1 MSTQDKAQYNPELTL
16 GLIAGGGDMPFR
28 VKEAVQAQDGRIHIL
43 GIKGSVDAA
52 LGSVEQYPMAHLG
65 KFIKALKKSWL
76 PASCVDWQSATPEL
90 THLAPRYGGHES
102 NCTGIG

>member
-43 GIKGSVDAA
+43 G
-52 LGSVEQYPMAHLG
+52 L
-65 KFIKALKKSWL
+65 KARLTRR
-76 PASCVDWQSATPEL
+76 SAVL
-90 THLAPRYGGHES
+90 S
-102 NCTGIG
+102 NIQWRI